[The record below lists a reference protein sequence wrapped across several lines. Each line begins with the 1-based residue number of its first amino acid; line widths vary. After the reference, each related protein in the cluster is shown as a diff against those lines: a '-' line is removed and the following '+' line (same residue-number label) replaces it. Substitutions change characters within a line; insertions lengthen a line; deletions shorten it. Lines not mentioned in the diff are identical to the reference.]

1 MSTIEHGFE
10 LLADNPLPELGCNL
24 KSYRHVRTG
33 ARLVSAVADDPNK
46 VFGVSFRTPVGDSSG
61 IAHILEHSVL
71 CGSERY
77 PVKKPFLE
85 MLRNSMHTFLNAFTA
100 LDRTIYPVAS
110 LNLRSF
116 RNLVSVYLDAVFHP
130 LLTEAAF
137 EQEGWHLDLEEVD
150 GPLQYRGVVYNE
162 MKGAQANPHS
172 VLMRASTGS
181 LFEDHPYAHDSGGVA
196 HEIRELTYPRLKDF
210 HARHYHPSNAW
221 LFFYGDDDP
230 RWRLETLDSFF
241 EEFRFRADDTRVPLY
256 PLAATRRTVELPFSP
271 IESGQETEKGFI
283 TANWLLPE
291 IDEPLERFLVGITSS
306 CLLGSQSAPLYKAL
320 IDSGLGESVV
330 AGGFSFD
337 LRQPMFTVGLEGVEP
352 DRFDRVTA
360 LIEEILSNL
369 ADTGFDDDL
378 IEAVINSKDFAHRE
392 FGNSSFPKGL
402 AIMAG
407 MLSGQMHGGKRQ
419 SATLGFQDT
428 LKQARDRIEWDPD
441 VLTRPLRIHL
451 LDNPHRSTVR
461 LVPDTGAQD
470 AQRRA
475 ERERLDELEACLA
488 PSEREGIR
496 DRSLWLRQYQTE
508 PDSPEALASLPVLN
522 LSDIDKETREYPC
535 EEIPLDGVRYLSH
548 DIATNGIVYVSL
560 LFDLH
565 HLPEELLDH
574 VELFADALRQTG
586 AGALDH
592 VAFSRRISGTTGGI
606 GVATDLHSKEHGEEA
621 AAHLV
626 VGGKCLVHQM
636 EDMVNLLEQMLR
648 SARLDSRDR
657 VRQLA
662 TQARS
667 HAESSLLPSGHSFVG
682 CRLAANHSEAD
693 WFDEVTGG
701 IAALQSMRTQAD
713 NFIADWE
720 RTAVVLEEIRTR
732 LFTTDNLLVSV
743 TAPSSDQSRL
753 RELLRPVLERLPD
766 TSGPCQRWQRTQ
778 FPEEEGLVVPAPVQ
792 FVGRTYDLRQAGY
805 AHHGSMAVAARLIN
819 TSWLWANVREQGGA
833 YGCSAGY
840 NRHTGQFSCVSYRDP
855 NVAET
860 LGVYDAIPNF
870 LDSAELSDQDLI
882 QLIVGTF
889 GSLDRDLQ
897 PRAQGQTALA
907 RFLTGSTRDMRQ
919 QRRAQI
925 LETRPE
931 HVRTLAGF
939 LQEAGTTSNTV
950 VMGSAEALDKAETSG
965 AVRFRARTVL

>member
-10 LLADNPLPELGCNL
+10 LLADNPLPELSCNL
-24 KSYRHVRTG
+24 KSYRHVKTG

-46 VFGVSFRTPVGDSSG
+46 VFGISLRTPVGDSSG

-71 CGSERY
+71 CGSQRY

-100 LDRTIYPVAS
+100 LDRTMYPVAS

-116 RNLVSVYLDAVFHP
+116 RNLVSVYLDAVFRP
-130 LLTEAAF
+130 LLTEATF

-150 GPLQYRGVVYNE
+150 APLAYRGVVYNE

-172 VLMRASTGS
+172 VLMRASTSS

-196 HEIRELTYPRLKDF
+196 HEIRELTHARLKDF

-230 RWRLETLDSFF
+230 RWRLETLDAFF
-241 EEFRFRADDTRVPLY
+241 GEFTFRADDTRVPFQ
-256 PLAATRRTVELPFSP
+256 PLAATRKTVELPFSP
-271 IESGQETEKGFI
+271 IESGQEKEKGFV
-283 TANWLLPE
+283 TVNWLLPE
-291 IDEPLERFLVGITSS
+291 IDDPLERFLVGITSS

-337 LRQPMFTVGLEGVEP
+337 LRQPMFSVGLEGVEP
-352 DRFDRVTA
+352 TRFDRVA
-360 LIEEILSNL
+360 DLIEETLSDL
-369 ADTGFDDDL
+369 AATGFDDDL

-392 FGNSSFPKGL
+392 FGNTSFPKGL
-402 AIMAG
+402 AIMLG
-407 MLSGQMHGGKRQ
+407 MLPGQMHGGRRQ

-428 LKQARDRIEWDPD
+428 LTQARDRMDSDPA
-441 VLTRPLRIHL
+441 VLTRPLETYL

-461 LVPDTGAQD
+461 LVPDSGAQD

-475 ERERLDELEACLA
+475 ERARLDELEADLD
-488 PSEREGIR
+488 PSEREHIR
-496 DRSLWLRQYQTE
+496 NRSRWLRQYQAE
-508 PDSPEALASLPVLN
+508 PDTPEALASLPVLN
-522 LSDIDKETREYPC
+522 LSDIDRETREYPC
-535 EEIPLDGVRYLSH
+535 EQLPLGRVRYLSH

-565 HLPEELLDH
+565 RLPAELLDY

-586 AGALDH
+586 AGGLDH
-592 VAFSRRISGTTGGI
+592 VAFSRRIAGTTGGI
-606 GVATDLHSKEHGEEA
+606 GVSTSLHSQECGDEA

-626 VGGKCLVHQM
+626 IGGKCLVHQM
-636 EDMVNLLEQMLR
+636 EDLANLLEQVLR
-648 SARLDSRDR
+648 TANLDNRDR

-682 CRLAANHSEAD
+682 GRLAANTSEAD

-701 IAALQSMRTQAD
+701 IAALQTMRTQAD
-713 NFIADWE
+713 NFIADWDQ
-720 RTAVVLEEIRTR
+720 TAAVLEEIRTR
-732 LFTTDNLLVSV
+732 LFTADNLLVSV
-743 TAPSSDQSRL
+743 TAPSREQCRL
-753 RELLRPVLERLPD
+753 RELLRPVLEQLPD
-766 TSGPCQRWQRTQ
+766 DAGRRHRWQRTR
-778 FPEEEGLVVPAPVQ
+778 FPEQEGLVVPAPVQ
-792 FVGRTYDLRQAGY
+792 FVGRAYDLRQAGY
-805 AHHGSMAVAARLIN
+805 EYHGSMAVASRLIN

-840 NRHTGQFSCVSYRDP
+840 NRHTGRFACVSYRDP

-870 LDSAELSDQDLI
+870 LDAAELSNQDLT

-919 QRRAQI
+919 QRRAEI

-931 HVRTLAGF
+931 HVRALAGV
-939 LQEAGTTSNTV
+939 LQEEGTASNTV
-950 VMGSAEALDKAETSG
+950 VMGSAEALDKAEASG
-965 AVRFRARTVL
+965 SVQFRTRTII

>member
-33 ARLVSAVADDPNK
+33 AHLVSAVADDPNK

-100 LDRTIYPVAS
+100 LDRTMYPVAS

-116 RNLVSVYLDAVFHP
+116 RNLVSVYLDAVFRP

-181 LFEDHPYAHDSGGVA
+181 LFEDHPYTHDSGGVA
-196 HEIRELTYPRLKDF
+196 HEIRELTYARLKDY

-230 RWRLETLDSFF
+230 RWRLETLDTFF
-241 EEFRFRADDTRVPLY
+241 EGFMFRADDTRVPFY

-291 IDEPLERFLVGITSS
+291 IDDPLERFLIGITSS

-352 DRFDRVTA
+352 VRFDRVTA
-360 LIEEILSNL
+360 LIEETLSNL

-428 LKQARDRIEWDPD
+428 LKQARARIESDPD

-461 LVPDTGAQD
+461 LVPDSGAQD

-475 ERERLDELEACLA
+475 ERERLDELEACLDT
-488 PSEREGIR
+488 SERESIR
-496 DRSLWLRQYQTE
+496 DRSLWLRQYQVE

-522 LSDIDKETREYPC
+522 LSDIDKETQEYPC
-535 EEIPLDGVRYLSH
+535 EELPLDGVRYLSH

-565 HLPEELLDH
+565 RLPAELLDY

-606 GVATDLHSKEHGEEA
+606 GVATGLHSKEHGEEA

-636 EDMVNLLEQMLR
+636 EGMVNLLAQMLR
-648 SARLDSRDR
+648 SARLDNRDR

-682 CRLAANHSEAD
+682 CRLAANNSEAD

-713 NFIADWE
+713 NFIADWD
-720 RTAVVLEEIRTR
+720 RTAAVLEEIRTR
-732 LFTTDNLLVSV
+732 LFTADNLLISV
-743 TAPSSDQSRL
+743 TAPSGDQNRL

-766 TSGPCQRWQRTQ
+766 AAGPCQRWQCTQ
-778 FPEEEGLVVPAPVQ
+778 IPEEEGLVVPAPVQ
-792 FVGRTYDLRQAGY
+792 FVGRAYDLRQAGY
-805 AHHGSMAVAARLIN
+805 EHHGSMAVAARLIN

-860 LGVYDAIPNF
+860 LDVYDAIPNF
-870 LDSAELSDQDLI
+870 LDAAELSDQDLI

-919 QRRAQI
+919 QRRAEI

-931 HVRTLAGF
+931 HVRALAGF
-939 LQEAGTTSNTV
+939 LQEAGATTNTV
-950 VMGSAEALDKAETSG
+950 VMGSAEALDQAETRG
-965 AVRFRARTVL
+965 AVRFRTRTVL